1 LVGEGCVFITIDP
14 SNGLPI
20 YIQIV
25 NQIKTSIAMG
35 RLMPEDPLPSVRQ
48 LAVDLAVNP
57 NTVARAYLD
66 LEYEGIIYKRQGAG
80 TFVSSQ
86 GVEMSKNERRK
97 VLGEL
102 IEKALVEG
110 VNLGLEEKELRD
122 AFERVLEKIVRS
134 RLYETVEK

>member
-1 LVGEGCVFITIDP
+1 VFITIDP

-20 YIQIV
+20 YMQIV

-86 GVEMSKNERRK
+86 GVEMSKNDRRK

-110 VNLGLEEKELRD
+110 VNLGLEEKELRE
-122 AFERVLEKIVRS
+122 AFERVLEKIVQS
-134 RLYETVEK
+134 RLYETVGK